1 MKVKFNPLAA
11 ASIFVLAILISSATP
26 VFAQEGELQVVDE
39 VIVQVNDDVL
49 TLSQLKRESK
59 ERIEMLKQNGM
70 PEQQATDE
78 VNKKQAELIA
88 TLVNQTLLMQRGKE
102 LELASDVESD
112 VNRRMLEVAKDQGI
126 DSIEKLDAAMRAS
139 GVDPL
144 ATRQTLR
151 TEMMKQAVIQQ
162 EVDRKIFFG
171 LTLDELKKYFDANQ
185 NKFKKPESVTLSE
198 IFLSSAGKNEA
209 EVKARA
215 NALVVQI
222 RAGGDF
228 GTLAATNSE
237 REVNGVRIAQQNKG
251 KVGTF
256 EVPNLRE
263 DIANTVKNVPVGSVG
278 EPLRSNDGYQI
289 LRVDE
294 RTSAGTSA
302 TFNENR
308 VRELITME
316 RVDKAREEYL
326 QNLRNEAYIKVADNY
341 KAAVLPLLKIKEE
354 VIAEG
359 GLSEKPE
366 EKKKKGRFLGIFPKP

>member
-11 ASIFVLAILISSATP
+11 ASIFVLAILISAATP

-70 PEQQATDE
+70 PEQQAIDE
-78 VNKKQAELIA
+78 VGKKQAELIA

-151 TEMMKQAVIQQ
+151 TEMMKQAVIQH

-185 NKFKKPESVTLSE
+185 DKFKKPENVTLSE

-215 NALVVQI
+215 NALVAQV

-237 REVNGVRIAQQNKG
+237 RELNGVRVAQQNKG

-263 DIANTVKNVPVGSVG
+263 DIANTVKNVPAGKVG

-294 RTSAGTSA
+294 RISAGTTA

-308 VRELITME
+308 VREMITME
-316 RVDKAREEYL
+316 RVEKAREEYL

-359 GLSEKPE
+359 GLNDPKP